1 MGRLSALTPPC
12 RAEVIVVLRLAS
24 VPLPCSRFLDVT
36 QRSPKHRCVTSKKRL
51 QGKLVADQPFR
62 SLMLE

>member
-1 MGRLSALTPPC
+1 MGRLSALTPPG

-24 VPLPCSRFLDVT
+24 VALPRSRFLDVT
-36 QRSPKHRCVTSKKRL
+36 QRSPKHRCVTSEKRL
-51 QGKLVADQPFR
+51 RGKLVADQPFR